1 MKSSHVVASNEES
14 HMATLEKKTH
24 GMFLLNARPKLRSN
38 LNLNSKFAV
47 FFFYFLIY
55 EKVSIKPEKEPQQGS
70 NNSTKL

>member
-24 GMFLLNARPKLRSN
+24 WMFLLNARPKLRSN
-38 LNLNSKFAV
+38 LNLNSKFAG
-47 FFFYFLIY
+47 FFFLIY